1 LRKRLLYIF
10 LMCVIGL
17 AVNGQDTSSPEE
29 QEYSGEDNEENI
41 SEFGALFTP
50 TGDEFSSR
58 EAVSFPE
65 DLDKSYKK
73 LSDSYVTD
81 HSEQP
86 EDLSWLARFFKK
98 LLKLFPDLDLSWI
111 VGLMRI
117 LIYIFIGFLAL
128 MLIRYLLFRNF
139 SWQLWKKEPRT
150 VGQVEDDTIG
160 ESEEDIRRQ
169 IRTALDGGNYRL
181 AVRFY
186 YIYLLRRLDENGL
199 IRYNPEKTNS
209 EYVREISSPGY
220 KKDFADLSRAYDYIW
235 YGEVR
240 LADDDYRSLIH
251 RFDHVLQSIRS

>member
-1 LRKRLLYIF
+1 
-10 LMCVIGL
+10 MSL
-17 AVNGQDTSSPEE
+17 AVGGQDASLPEE
-29 QEYSGEDNEENI
+29 QEYSGENNEDHI

-50 TGDEFSSR
+50 AGDEFSGR
-58 EAVSFPE
+58 ETVSFPE
-65 DLDKSYKK
+65 DLDKSYEK
-73 LSDSYVTD
+73 LSDSYETEK
-81 HSEQP
+81 SKQP

-98 LLKLFPDLDLSWI
+98 LLKLFPDLNLSWI

-117 LIYIFIGFLAL
+117 LVYVFIGFLAL

-139 SWQLWKKEPRT
+139 SWQLWKREPRT
-150 VGQVEDDTIG
+150 VEQVEDDTIG

-169 IRTALDGGNYRL
+169 IRAALDEGNYRL
-181 AVRFY
+181 AIRFY
-186 YIYLLRRLDENGL
+186 YIHLLRRLDENGL

-240 LADDDYRSLIH
+240 LADDDYRSLIY